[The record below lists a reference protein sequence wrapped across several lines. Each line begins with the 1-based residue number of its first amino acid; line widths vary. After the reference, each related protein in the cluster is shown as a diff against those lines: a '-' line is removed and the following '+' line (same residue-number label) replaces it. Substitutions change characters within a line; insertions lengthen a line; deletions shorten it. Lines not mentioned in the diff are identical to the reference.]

1 MHLDARYL
9 DDHSV
14 IDGDIC
20 IIGAGAAGISIALE
34 LINTPHKVVLLEGG
48 GFEYDDRVQELYKG
62 KITGQAYYPLKSAR
76 LHFFGGTTGHWG
88 GLVSNFESSVFEKR
102 DWINL
107 SGWPFTAKEMA
118 PYYVRAH
125 DRLELGEYN
134 FDLDYW
140 LGQNPSLAPLPLNK
154 EVFFNKIWRYCV
166 PEAMK
171 FGKKF
176 KEKIVQSENIHLYT
190 YANVVDIRA
199 RENISEISEV
209 VVKNYTGKTHKV
221 RAKYFILACCAIQ
234 NSRLLLACTGQVSA
248 GIGNQYDHVGR
259 YFMENIEVKS
269 AELWLKQP
277 SSLQLYMRNPPNFMA
292 ELALSFKKQ
301 QELKILNGILLLD
314 PLDKARKTPPF
325 IKSWTN
331 EDPREDRKKMDKIY
345 EDAEESGIQKF
356 FGSKEHASFE
366 VTMRLEQVPNP
377 LSRVTLD
384 TKEKDELGVPRANLN
399 WAFTQLEKR
408 TARTIYQLLGREVG
422 IAGIGRV
429 KVEESLLD
437 EKNDTMPST
446 TSGGWHHMG
455 TTRMSDDPKKGVVNG
470 DCRVHNIHNF
480 YIAGSSCFPNGSAVN
495 PTFSIIALSIR
506 LADHLKK
513 VIQTENKVD
522 IVKVPAKRR

>member
-1 MHLDARYL
+1 MHLDARNI
-9 DDHSV
+9 DDRSV

-34 LINTPHKVVLLEGG
+34 LMDLPYKVVLLEGG
-48 GFEYDDRVQELYKG
+48 GFEYDDKVQELYKG
-62 KITGQAYYPLKSAR
+62 KITGQTYYPLKSTR
-76 LHFFGGTTGHWG
+76 LHLFGGTTGHWG
-88 GLVSNFESSVFEKR
+88 GLCSKFEPSVFEKR
-102 DWINL
+102 DWIDG
-107 SGWPFTAKEMA
+107 SGWPFTAKEMD

-125 DRLELGEYN
+125 ERLELGEYS

-140 LGQNPSLAPLPLNK
+140 LARDTSLVPLPLNK

-190 YANVVDIRA
+190 YANVVEIKA
-199 RENISEISEV
+199 SENVSEIREV
-209 VVKNYTGKTHKV
+209 TVKNYSGKTHKV
-221 RAKYFILACCAIQ
+221 KAKYFVLACCAIQ
-234 NSRLLLACTGQVSA
+234 NSRLLLASSAQASTGL
-248 GIGNQYDHVGR
+248 GNQYDHVGR

-269 AELWLKQP
+269 AELWLKEP

-292 ELALSFKKQ
+292 ELALTFNKQ
-301 QELKILNGILLLD
+301 QELRLLNGILLLN
-314 PLDKARKTPPF
+314 PLDKARKIPPF

-331 EDPREDRKKMDKIY
+331 EDPRQNRKKMEKIY
-345 EDAEESGIQKF
+345 GDAEGSRIKKIFE
-356 FGSKEHASFE
+356 SKEHSSFE
-366 VTMRLEQVPNP
+366 VTMRLEQIPNP

-384 TKEKDELGVPRANLN
+384 SKEKDELGVPRANLN
-399 WAFTQLEKR
+399 WTFTSLEKK

-437 EKNDTMPST
+437 EKDDTMPST

-455 TTRMSDDPKKGVVNG
+455 TTRMSDDPRKGVVNG
-470 DCRVHNIHNF
+470 DCRVHSIHNL
-480 YIAGSSCFPNGSAVN
+480 YIAGSSCFPNGAAVN

-506 LADHLKK
+506 LAEHLKK
-513 VIQTENKVD
+513 VMQTEDKID
-522 IVKVPAKRR
+522 IVKSHGKRK